1 MVSRSS
7 FRNLHF
13 NNFKLITWL
22 QIFII
27 AIAPN
32 FIFYQEAKATTV
44 GAEGWS
50 VTKRLVQ
57 GATTFYDGTKNI
69 VINGKNYAAK
79 GTAAIT
85 PAASQVSKMIVRTG
99 AVLAIDLAIKAL
111 IGAVDYVMDPAN
123 NRVKYFVV
131 GDPSDPKDPSVQYY
145 YQTGAFGVTKYFS
158 SNSAAA
164 TDQCTRNAQGYG
176 WILVSATPYNW
187 TTSEVGMR
195 DAKCVIKRS
204 PTDVNETFNWG
215 YQRVLNPA
223 YNPAAPNPNTQ
234 EKYLPYDAVASQVI
248 SDAAADK
255 AEGKAYV
262 SSVADTALE
271 DEQKQI
277 VPATDVIQQLT
288 SSQAIP
294 TNGAATGSVAPPTTI
309 DPTTGEPVTPK
320 PSDLTLNFPEFCG
333 WAPVVCQ
340 AAQTAINFPGT
351 VAEYWNKTDK
361 WMNEQ
366 ATDTSDTKP
375 EIKDLQLN
383 FDDGNRVTFDQ
394 TCPQPQPIELTF
406 MGVSQSASF
415 SYEPL
420 CNFMT
425 MIRPFVIGSA
435 YLIGAYIVMGL
446 SRGNS
451 E

>member
-1 MVSRSS
+1 MVNRLS
-7 FRNLHF
+7 FRNLRID
-13 NNFKLITWL
+13 NFKLITWL

-27 AIAPN
+27 AITPN
-32 FIFYQEAKATTV
+32 FIFFQSANATTV
-44 GAEGWS
+44 SAEGWS

-57 GATTFYDGTKNI
+57 GATTFYDGAKN
-69 VINGKNYAAK
+69 VVLNGKNYAAT

-85 PAASQVSKMIVRTG
+85 PTATQVSKMIVRTG
-99 AVLAIDLAIKAL
+99 AVLAVDLAIKTL

-176 WILVSATPYNW
+176 WTLVSATPYNW

-204 PTDVNETFNWG
+204 PTDANETFNWG
-215 YQRVLNPA
+215 YQRILNPA

-234 EKYLPYDAVASQVI
+234 EKFLPYDAVASQII
-248 SDAAADK
+248 SDAVANKAD
-255 AEGKAYV
+255 GKAYV

-271 DEQKQI
+271 QDEQRQI
-277 VPATDVIQQLT
+277 VPANDMVQQLN

-294 TNGAATGSVAPPTTI
+294 TSNTAQGQAVPQTNPDDPTAPKAPPTDI
-309 DPTTGEPVTPK
+309 
-320 PSDLTLNFPEFCG
+320 TLNFPVFCE
-333 WAPVVCQ
+333 WAPTVCQ
-340 AAQTAINFPGT
+340 AAQAAIDFPKT
-351 VAEYWNKTDK
+351 VADYWKKTDK
-361 WMNEQ
+361 WMNES
-366 ATDTSDTKP
+366 ASDTSETKP
-375 EIKDLQLN
+375 EVKELELN
-383 FDDGNRVTFDQ
+383 FDDGSRINFDQ
-394 TCPQPQPIELTF
+394 TCPQPQPIQVTF
-406 MGVSQSASF
+406 MGVTQDASF
-415 SYEPL
+415 SFEPL
-420 CNFMT
+420 CNFMI

>member
-1 MVSRSS
+1 MVNRSS

-32 FIFYQEAKATTV
+32 FIFYQEANATTV

-99 AVLAIDLAIKAL
+99 AVLAVDLAIKTL

-123 NRVKYFVV
+123 NRVKYYVE
-131 GDPSDPKDPSVQYY
+131 PTSTSPKP
-145 YQTGAFGVTKYFS
+145 
-158 SNSAAA
+158 
-164 TDQCTRNAQGYG
+164 TDQYIWRYSDSVNGTHDYSYSISASSMCSIVLSLWSGKTPWKYDR
-176 WILVSATPYNW
+176 VSLSSSSTTLIVCYLSSTTTTYNGN
-187 TTSEVGMR
+187 SGVSR
-195 DAKCVIKRS
+195 
-204 PTDVNETFNWG
+204 VN
-215 YQRVLNPA
+215 NPA
-223 YNPAAPNPNTQ
+223 YDPNAQPNR
-234 EKYLPYDAVASQVI
+234 EERYLPYDAVATQIV
-248 SDAAADK
+248 SDATADK

-277 VPATDVIQQLT
+277 VPANEITQQLN

-294 TNGAATGSVAPPTTI
+294 TSGTGTGSIAPPTTI

-320 PSDLTLNFPEFCG
+320 PSDLTINFPEFCG

-366 ATDTSDTKP
+366 ATDTSDPKP
-375 EIKDLQLN
+375 EIKELQLN

>member
-27 AIAPN
+27 AITPN
-32 FIFYQEAKATTV
+32 FIFFQVANATTV
-44 GAEGWS
+44 AGEGWS
-50 VTKRLVQ
+50 VSKRLVQ
-57 GATTFYDGTKNI
+57 GATTFYDGTKN
-69 VINGKNYAAK
+69 VVLNGKSYAAK

-85 PAASQVSKMIVRTG
+85 PAVGQVSKMIVRTG
-99 AVLAIDLAIKAL
+99 AVLAVDLAIKAL
-111 IGAVDYVMDPAN
+111 LGAVDYVMDPAN
-123 NRVKYFVV
+123 SRVKYYV
-131 GDPSDPKDPSVQYY
+131 DPAGTQCLKNGTNCPGYY
-145 YQTGAFGVTKYFS
+145 YLFYREPGTNGTYFS
-158 SNSAAA
+158 TVDAACSAVASY
-164 TDQCTRNAQGYG
+164 YG
-176 WILVSATPYNW
+176 QTLVSIDKFYD
-187 TTSEVGMR
+187 SQG
-195 DAKCVIKRS
+195 
-204 PTDVNETFNWG
+204 
-215 YQRVLNPA
+215 RVEGAMCRTKKSSGSADQWSLSKIINPA
-223 YNPAAPNPNTQ
+223 YNPNAQPQ
-234 EKYLPYDAVASQVI
+234 KEEKYLPYDAVASQI
-248 SDAAADK
+248 LNDAVADK

-271 DEQKQI
+271 GEQNQL

-294 TNGAATGSVAPPTTI
+294 TTGTGTGTAVPA
-309 DPTTGEPVTPK
+309 PTTGDPATGDPTAEPK
-320 PSDLTLNFPEFCG
+320 PYDITLNFPVFCD
-333 WAPVVCQ
+333 WAPMVCQ
-340 AAQTAINFPGT
+340 AAQVAINFPGT
-351 VAEYWNKTDK
+351 VAGYWTTFNK
-361 WMNEQ
+361 WMNES
-366 ATDTSDTKP
+366 ATDTSDPKP
-375 EIKDLQLN
+375 EIKELQLN

>member
-1 MVSRSS
+1 MVNRSS

-32 FIFYQEAKATTV
+32 FIFYQEANATTV

-50 VTKRLVQ
+50 VSKRLVQ

-69 VINGKNYAAK
+69 VLNGKNYAAK
-79 GTAAIT
+79 GTAAVT
-85 PAASQVSKMIVRTG
+85 PAASQVAKMIVRTG
-99 AVLAIDLAIKAL
+99 AALAVTVAVQEL
-111 IGAVDYVMDPAN
+111 IGAVDFVMDPAN
-123 NRVKYFVV
+123 NRVVYYPPAS
-131 GDPSDPKDPSVQYY
+131 DPSSPQYEYY
-145 YQTGAFGVTKYFS
+145 YKTTSSYNSKFGIGLDRFAACEQLRTFLPTSMGYISLHYARMKQYPDYCYFS
-158 SNSAAA
+158 KNNDTTAY
-164 TDQCTRNAQGYG
+164 QYG
-176 WILVSATPYNW
+176 SVS
-187 TTSEVGMR
+187 
-195 DAKCVIKRS
+195 
-204 PTDVNETFNWG
+204 
-215 YQRVLNPA
+215 RVKNPA
-223 YNPAAPNPNTQ
+223 YNPSAPKE
-234 EKYLPYDAVASQVI
+234 EKYLPYDAVAAQIV
-248 SDAAADK
+248 SDAVAEKADAK
-255 AEGKAYV
+255 SYV

-271 DEQKQI
+271 DEQRQI

-294 TNGAATGSVAPPTTI
+294 TTGTGTGTAVPA
-309 DPTTGEPVTPK
+309 PTTGDPATGDPTAEPK
-320 PSDLTLNFPEFCG
+320 PYDITLNFPVFCD
-333 WAPVVCQ
+333 WAPMVCQ
-340 AAQTAINFPGT
+340 AAQVAINFPTT
-351 VAEYWNKTDK
+351 VGGYWNTFNK

-366 ATDTSDTKP
+366 ATDTSDPKP
-375 EIKDLQLN
+375 EIKELQLN

>member
-1 MVSRSS
+1 MVNRSS

-32 FIFYQEAKATTV
+32 FIFYQAANATTV
-44 GAEGWS
+44 AAEGWS
-50 VTKRLVQ
+50 VSKRLVQ
-57 GATTFYDGTKNI
+57 GATTFYDGAKNV
-69 VINGKNYAAK
+69 VINGKNYASK

-85 PAASQVSKMIVRTG
+85 PAAGQVSKMIVRTG
-99 AVLAIDLAIKAL
+99 AVLAVDLAIKAL

-123 NRVKYFVV
+123 NQVKYYV
-131 GDPSDPKDPSVQYY
+131 DPTTNTPQPTDLYMW
-145 YQTGAFGVTKYFS
+145 KYES
-158 SNSAAA
+158 
-164 TDQCTRNAQGYG
+164 
-176 WILVSATPYNW
+176 SATGVSSFRYPGVPSSICQSVLSLWSGKTPWKYDKVSLSSSS
-187 TTSEVGMR
+187 TTSIVCYLSSTTTSYDGNTGVSR
-195 DAKCVIKRS
+195 
-204 PTDVNETFNWG
+204 VN
-215 YQRVLNPA
+215 NPA
-223 YNPAAPNPNTQ
+223 YNPNAQPNR
-234 EKYLPYDAVASQVI
+234 EERYLPYDSVASQII
-248 SDAAADK
+248 SDAAAEK
-255 AEGKAYV
+255 ADGKAYV

-277 VPATDVIQQLT
+277 VPASAVTQQLNQ
-288 SSQAIP
+288 SQAIP

-309 DPTTGEPVTPK
+309 DPTTGEPTTPK

-333 WAPVVCQ
+333 WAPTVCQ
-340 AAQTAINFPGT
+340 AAQAAINFPAT
-351 VAEYWNKTDK
+351 VAGYWETANK
-361 WMNEQ
+361 WMTDSP
-366 ATDTSDTKP
+366 TDTSDTKP
-375 EIKDLQLN
+375 EIKDLSLS
-383 FDDGNRVTFDQ
+383 FDDGSRVTFTQ

-425 MIRPFVIGSA
+425 MIRPFVIGSS

-446 SRGNS
+446 SRGSS

>member
-1 MVSRSS
+1 MVNRLS
-7 FRNLHF
+7 FRNLRID
-13 NNFKLITWL
+13 NFKLITWL

-27 AIAPN
+27 AITPN
-32 FIFYQEAKATTV
+32 FIFFQSANATTV
-44 GAEGWS
+44 AGEGWS

-69 VINGKNYAAK
+69 VLNGKNYAAT
-79 GTAAIT
+79 GAAAIT
-85 PAASQVSKMIVRTG
+85 PTASQVSKMIVRTG
-99 AVLAIDLAIKAL
+99 AVLAVDLAIKAL
-111 IGAVDYVMDPAN
+111 IGAVDYTMDPAN

-195 DAKCVIKRS
+195 DAKCVIKRT
-204 PTDVNETFNWG
+204 PTAENETFNWG
-215 YQRVLNPA
+215 YQRILNPA

-248 SDAAADK
+248 SDATANKAD
-255 AEGKAYV
+255 GKAYV

-271 DEQKQI
+271 QDEQKQI
-277 VPATDVIQQLT
+277 VPANDMVQQLNT
-288 SSQAIP
+288 SQAIP
-294 TNGAATGSVAPPTTI
+294 TSNTAQGQAVPQTNPDDPTAPKAPPTDI
-309 DPTTGEPVTPK
+309 
-320 PSDLTLNFPEFCG
+320 TLNFPVFCE
-333 WAPVVCQ
+333 WAPTVCQ
-340 AAQTAINFPGT
+340 AAQAAIDFPKT
-351 VAEYWNKTDK
+351 VADYWKKTDK
-361 WMNEQ
+361 WMNES
-366 ATDTSDTKP
+366 ASDTSETKP
-375 EIKDLQLN
+375 EVKELELN
-383 FDDGNRVTFDQ
+383 FDDGSRINFDQ
-394 TCPQPQPIELTF
+394 TCPQPQPIQVTF
-406 MGVSQSASF
+406 MGVTQDASF
-415 SYEPL
+415 SFELL
-420 CNFMT
+420 CNFMI